1 VGSVKR
7 VEARKTVLHAVE
19 RIEDPSHERLPGSQ
33 THEWWILF
41 HNRPSELHFI
51 EKLSS
56 RQEKEKGTAV
66 LIRSQHQDETGP
78 LWEGRPGIHPGSPAL
93 HFPALPP
100 KSGGIILL
108 FLYCFSFDFP
118 ILSII
123 FHYF

>member
-19 RIEDPSHERLPGSQ
+19 RIEDPSHEKLPGSQ

-100 KSGGIILL
+100 EKRWYYLAIFIL
-108 FLYCFSFDFP
+108 FFF
-118 ILSII
+118 
-123 FHYF
+123 